1 MIWFARQTS
10 RDKEPEIIL
19 GSLRCLA
26 ESDMVDGD
34 GIINTAPL
42 IAHMLMSV
50 SYFLPSILTKKA
62 MVSGVMIVLMDTQQ

>member
-1 MIWFARQTS
+1 
-10 RDKEPEIIL
+10 
-19 GSLRCLA
+19 
-26 ESDMVDGD
+26 MVDGD